1 MTEAV
6 AQQAT
11 YQPSEQL
18 RKLDRMVGTWRVTGG
33 AEGTVRFEWLPGGFF
48 LLQHVDLVQD
58 GRRVR
63 GIEVIGHERPFG
75 GGPGEEIT
83 SRFYDADGNTLDYV
97 YEVNDDRTLTIWGGQ
112 KGSPA
117 YCTSTLSEDGN
128 TVTATW
134 VWPGGG
140 YRTVG
145 TRVAEQGVGR

>member
-1 MTEAV
+1 MSDMTT
-6 AQQAT
+6 QPAT
-11 YQPSEQL
+11 VEPSEEL
-18 RKLDRMVGTWRVTGG
+18 RKLDRMVGTWRISGG
-33 AEGTVRFEWLPGGFF
+33 AEGTIRFEWLPGGFF

-58 GRRVR
+58 GHRIR

-75 GGPGEEIT
+75 GEPSKEIK

-97 YEVNDDRTLTIWGGQ
+97 YEVGEDGTLTIWGGE

-117 YCTSTLSEDGN
+117 YCTSTLSENGD

-140 YRTVG
+140 YQTVG
-145 TRVAEQGVGR
+145 TRVRE